1 MLQTGNAKA
10 KYDKKKKCLRIVIP
24 IDQSVNYEPEKEV
37 KEDSSKPEEPKEEV
51 VED

>member
-1 MLQTGNAKA
+1 VLLTGNAKA

-24 IDQSVNYEPEKEV
+24 IDQSVNYEPEKE
-37 KEDSSKPEEPKEEV
+37 DSSKPEEPKEEV